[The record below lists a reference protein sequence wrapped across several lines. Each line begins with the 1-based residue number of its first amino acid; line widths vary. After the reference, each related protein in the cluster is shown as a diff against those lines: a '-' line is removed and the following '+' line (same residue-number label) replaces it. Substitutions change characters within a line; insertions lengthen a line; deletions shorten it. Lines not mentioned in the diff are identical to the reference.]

1 MFLKNNKVSSK
12 KQITPFCQAVYEV
25 TSLIPLGRVT
35 TYAAIARFLGKP
47 RSARAVGNAL
57 HINPFAPKVPC
68 HRVVKSDGRIGG
80 FADGAR
86 RKITLLRRE
95 GVVCAKGR
103 VLDWSQ
109 KYYSF

>member
-1 MFLKNNKVSSK
+1 MPK
-12 KQITPFCQAVYEV
+12 KSEKILNRSQITPFCQAVYKA
-25 TSLIPLGRVT
+25 TSLVLYGRVT

-68 HRVVKSDGRIGG
+68 HRVVKSDGTVGG
-80 FADGAR
+80 FADGAKK
-86 RKITLLRRE
+86 KIALLRRE
-95 GVVCAKGR
+95 GVICLNGR